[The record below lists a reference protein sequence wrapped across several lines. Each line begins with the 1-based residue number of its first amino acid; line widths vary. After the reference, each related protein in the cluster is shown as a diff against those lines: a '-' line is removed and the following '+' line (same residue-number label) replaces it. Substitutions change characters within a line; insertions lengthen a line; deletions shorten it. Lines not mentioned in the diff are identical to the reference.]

1 MSADNR
7 RGHPRRAIQFRM
19 QITVNGTTHTFAQD
33 PTIAELLAQLDLL
46 ERRLAVEVNRQIVPR
61 SLHASHR
68 LHAGDVVELVQAIG
82 GG

>member
-1 MSADNR
+1 
-7 RGHPRRAIQFRM
+7 M
-19 QITVNGTTHTFAQD
+19 QLTVNGATHSFEQA
-33 PTIAELLAQLDLL
+33 PTIAELIVHLDLL

-68 LHAGDVVELVQAIG
+68 LQPGDAVELVQAIG